1 MKVVTAWITPPRIS
15 PISGTMKGVR
25 SGTRRSSAR
34 NSKVPASAKPVAVSI
49 LPITGVSGASSVTAR
64 MPSVADSTV
73 PAVVGST

>member
-1 MKVVTAWITPPRIS
+1 MVAAWITPPRIS

-34 NSKVPASAKPVAVSI
+34 NSSVPARAKAVAVSI
-49 LPITGVSGASSVTAR
+49 LPMTGVSGATSVTTR

-73 PAVVGST
+73 PAVLGST